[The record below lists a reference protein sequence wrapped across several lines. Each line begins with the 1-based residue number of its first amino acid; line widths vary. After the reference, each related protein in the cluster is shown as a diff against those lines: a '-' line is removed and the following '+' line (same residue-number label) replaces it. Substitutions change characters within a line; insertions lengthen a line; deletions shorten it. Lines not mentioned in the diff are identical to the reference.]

1 MIWQLATISALVA
14 VCGYALIFG
23 GTIERVG
30 AAMMI
35 AALALTS
42 LVMNLFGSFYQTA
55 DIAII
60 LVDVSLLAGLI
71 ALALLSDRSWP
82 LWASGFHLVGT
93 VTHMAILGNAVIAPI
108 AYAHTLGLWY
118 YLTLLSLLVGT
129 IQYHRAT
136 RAANQGKP

>member
-14 VCGYALIFG
+14 CCGYALAFG
-23 GTIERVG
+23 GTIERIG
-30 AAMMI
+30 AALMI
-35 AALALTS
+35 AALVLTS
-42 LVMNLFGSFYQTA
+42 LALHLFGTFYQTA

-60 LVDVSLLAGLI
+60 MIDATLLVGLV
-71 ALALLSDRSWP
+71 ALALFSDRSWP

-136 RAANQGKP
+136 RAANRDKP

>member
-1 MIWQLATISALVA
+1 MIWQIATISALA
-14 VCGYALIFG
+14 VCCGYALGFG
-23 GTIERVG
+23 STTERVG

-42 LVMNLFGSFYQTA
+42 LALHLFGTFYQTA

-60 LVDVSLLAGLI
+60 VIDVSLLAGLV
-71 ALALLSDRSWP
+71 ALALFSNRSWP
-82 LWASGFHLVGT
+82 LWASAFHMVGT
-93 VTHMAILGNAVIAPI
+93 VTHMALLGNAVIAPI

-129 IQYHRAT
+129 INHHRAI
-136 RAANQGKP
+136 RATNRKKH

>member
-1 MIWQLATISALVA
+1 MIWQIASISALVA

-23 GTIERVG
+23 GTIERIG
-30 AAMMI
+30 AVLMI

-42 LVMNLFGSFYQTA
+42 LALYLFGTFYQNA

-60 LVDVSLLAGLI
+60 LIDAVLLVGLV
-71 ALALLSDRSWP
+71 ALALFSDRSWP

-118 YLTLLSLLVGT
+118 YLTLLSLLIGT
-129 IQYHRAT
+129 INYHRAT
-136 RAANQGKP
+136 RAANRGKP

>member
-1 MIWQLATISALVA
+1 MIWQIASISALVA

-23 GTIERVG
+23 GTIERIG
-30 AAMMI
+30 AVLMI

-42 LVMNLFGSFYQTA
+42 LALYLFGTFYQSA

-60 LVDVSLLAGLI
+60 LIDAALLVGLV
-71 ALALLSDRSWP
+71 ALALFSDRSWP

-118 YLTLLSLLVGT
+118 YLTLLSLLIGT
-129 IQYHRAT
+129 INYHRAI
-136 RAANQGKP
+136 RATNRGKP